1 MPVALIVDD
10 NEGNRK
16 LARDLLSEAGFR
28 TLEAATGADAITLA
42 SEHVPNVVLM
52 DLRLPDIDGADAA
65 RRLGEDERT
74 AAIPVV
80 ALSALSLQGNDDWLR
95 AAGFAGWL
103 EKPIHVATFAEQVR
117 SYCSEATR

>member
-10 NEGNRK
+10 SEANRK

-28 TLEAATGADAITLA
+28 TLEAATGEDAIGLA
-42 SEHVPNVVLM
+42 SEHAPNVVLM
-52 DLRLPDIDGADAA
+52 DLRLPDIDGADVA
-65 RRLGEDERT
+65 RRLGNEERT

-80 ALSALSLQGNDDWLR
+80 ALSALSLEGNDDWLR
-95 AAGFAGWL
+95 AAGFAGWI

-117 SYCSEATR
+117 EYCSDATR

>member
-10 NEGNRK
+10 NDGNRK
-16 LARDLLSEAGFR
+16 LVRDLLSGAGFR
-28 TLEAATGADAITLA
+28 TLEAATGADAIALA

-65 RRLGEDERT
+65 RRLGNDERT

-80 ALSALSLQGNDDWLR
+80 ALSALSLEGNEDWLQ
-95 AAGFAGWL
+95 AAGFAGWI

-117 SYCSEATR
+117 EYCSDATR